1 MTFPASFRAI
11 GLAGAIA
18 AGVLGLSAC
27 TTTPSTSAATP
38 TVPSNTRAS
47 VDAQVDAALNRL
59 YNTVPGSRELVARS
73 KGVLV
78 FPAVVGGS
86 FIVGAEYGRGA
97 LRVDGKTL
105 DYYSTTAASIGLQA
119 GAQSKAVYYVFTTQD
134 ALDKFRASN
143 GWTAGVDA
151 TVAVAQIGANGT
163 VDTRTLQQPVV
174 AFVLNN
180 AGLEAGVSLQGSK
193 ITKIAL

>member
-1 MTFPASFRAI
+1 M
-11 GLAGAIA
+11 
-18 AGVLGLSAC
+18 
-27 TTTPSTSAATP
+27 
-38 TVPSNTRAS
+38 
-47 VDAQVDAALNRL
+47 DAQVDAALNRL

-119 GAQSKAVYYVFTTQD
+119 GA
-134 ALDKFRASN
+134 
-143 GWTAGVDA
+143 
-151 TVAVAQIGANGT
+151 
-163 VDTRTLQQPVV
+163 
-174 AFVLNN
+174 
-180 AGLEAGVSLQGSK
+180 
-193 ITKIAL
+193 

>member
-1 MTFPASFRAI
+1 M
-11 GLAGAIA
+11 
-18 AGVLGLSAC
+18 
-27 TTTPSTSAATP
+27 
-38 TVPSNTRAS
+38 
-47 VDAQVDAALNRL
+47 
-59 YNTVPGSRELVARS
+59 
-73 KGVLV
+73 
-78 FPAVVGGS
+78 
-86 FIVGAEYGRGA
+86 
-97 LRVDGKTL
+97 
-105 DYYSTTAASIGLQA
+105 
-119 GAQSKAVYYVFTTQD
+119 YYVFTTQD

>member
-1 MTFPASFRAI
+1 M
-11 GLAGAIA
+11 
-18 AGVLGLSAC
+18 
-27 TTTPSTSAATP
+27 
-38 TVPSNTRAS
+38 PSNTRAS
-47 VDAQVDAALNRL
+47 VDAQVDAALSRL
-59 YNTVPGSRELVARS
+59 YTTVPGSRELVARS

-97 LRVDGKTL
+97 LRADGRTL

-119 GAQSKAVYYVFTTQD
+119 GAQSKAVYYVFTTQE
-134 ALDKFRASN
+134 ALDKFRAST

-151 TVAVAQIGANGT
+151 TVAVAQVGANGT

-180 AGLEAGVSLQGSK
+180 AGLEAGVSLQGAK

>member
-1 MTFPASFRAI
+1 M
-11 GLAGAIA
+11 
-18 AGVLGLSAC
+18 
-27 TTTPSTSAATP
+27 
-38 TVPSNTRAS
+38 PSNTRAS
-47 VDAQVDAALNRL
+47 VDAQVDAALSRL
-59 YNTVPGSRELVARS
+59 YTTVPGSRELVARS

-97 LRVDGKTL
+97 LRADGRTL
-105 DYYSTTAASIGLQA
+105 DYYRTTAASIGLQA
-119 GAQSKAVYYVFTTQD
+119 GAQSKAVYYVFTTQE
-134 ALDKFRASN
+134 ALDKFRAST

-151 TVAVAQIGANGT
+151 TVAVAQVGANGT

-180 AGLEAGVSLQGSK
+180 AGLEAGVSLQGAK

>member
-59 YNTVPGSRELVARS
+59 HNTVPGSRELVARS

-86 FIVGAEYGRGA
+86 FVVGAEYGRGA

>member
-1 MTFPASFRAI
+1 MTFPASFRTI

-18 AGVLGLSAC
+18 ADVLGLSAC

-86 FIVGAEYGRGA
+86 VIVGAEYGRGA